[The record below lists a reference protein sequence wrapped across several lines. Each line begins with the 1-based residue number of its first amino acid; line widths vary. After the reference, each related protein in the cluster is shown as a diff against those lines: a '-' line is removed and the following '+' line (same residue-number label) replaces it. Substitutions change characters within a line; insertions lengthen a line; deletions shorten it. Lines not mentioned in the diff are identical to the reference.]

1 MQRAP
6 SLVRLL
12 LCHALL
18 VLAALVALYPVLWVV
33 KLALTPDQAFAA
45 GFNPF
50 PVVMDPQTGA
60 PRLVASLG
68 NFLEVAGT
76 TDATGAWLFGRQLA
90 NSVVV
95 SLLTA
100 VIGLSLAVTA
110 GYAMSRW
117 AFPGRDRAMGFLLIT
132 QMFPGLVM
140 LIPLYILLQKL
151 HLLDSLVGLA
161 LVYSTTAVPFCA
173 WNMKGYFDTIPKDLE
188 EAAMLDGASR
198 WQTFWQVIL
207 PLARPALAVTALFSF
222 MSAWNEFI
230 LAATLMGSERA
241 YTLPVVLQQ
250 YVGDFGASWGHFAA
264 GAILVSLPVMLLFF
278 FLQRH
283 LVEGLTAG
291 SVKG

>member
-1 MQRAP
+1 MQRSP
-6 SLVRLL
+6 SLLELL
-12 LCHALL
+12 AFHT
-18 VLAALVALYPVLWVV
+18 VLAITGVIALYPVLWVV

-50 PVVMDPQTGA
+50 PVVQDPVTGQWH
-60 PRLVASLG
+60 LVASFQ
-68 NFLEVAGT
+68 NFADVVST
-76 TDATGAWLFGRQLA
+76 TDATGAWLFGRQLL

-100 VIGLSLAVTA
+100 AIGLSLAVTA

-140 LIPLYILLQKL
+140 LIPLYILLQEL
-151 HLLDSLVGLA
+151 HLLDSLLGLA
-161 LVYSTTAVPFCA
+161 LVYSTTSVPFCA

-222 MSAWNEFI
+222 MTAWNEFI
-230 LAATLMGSERA
+230 LAATLMGSEKA

-264 GAILVSLPVMLLFF
+264 GAILVSIPVMLLFF

>member
-1 MQRAP
+1 MHKSP
-6 SLVRLL
+6 SFVKLLAFHAVLV
-12 LCHALL
+12 
-18 VLAALVALYPVLWVV
+18 VMGIVAIYPVLWVV

-50 PVVMDPQTGA
+50 PIATDPETG
-60 PRLVASLG
+60 RWMLVASLD
-68 NFLEVAGT
+68 NFIDVVST
-76 TDATGAWLFGRQLA
+76 TDATGSWLFGRQLF

-95 SLLTA
+95 SILTA
-100 VIGLSLAVTA
+100 AIGLSLAVTS

-117 AFPGRDRAMGFLLIT
+117 AFPGRDNAMGFLLIT

-151 HLLDSLVGLA
+151 HLLDSLMGLA
-161 LVYSTTAVPFCA
+161 LVYSTTSVPFCA

-198 WQTFWQVIL
+198 WKTFWSVIL

-222 MSAWNEFI
+222 MTAWNEFI

-250 YVGDFGASWGHFAA
+250 YVGDYGASWGHFAA
-264 GAILVSLPVMLLFF
+264 GAILVSIPVMLLFF